1 MILRFL
7 KSTYSLSSPK
17 DTQAHYDKW
26 AGSYDEELTENG
38 YATPD
43 RLALALWEIRPD
55 GQMPVLD
62 FGCGTGL
69 SGLALRRAGFQ
80 VLDGMDPTP
89 GMLEAAQDKGI
100 YRTLSGFDITAAPP
114 IPQGA
119 YRAIT
124 AIGVIGQGAAP
135 PETIDHL
142 LRALPKG
149 GVLGFSLNDI
159 ALADRAYIGRLNDW
173 LDMGAARLL
182 ARNSGPHL
190 PGIDLNSDIFIVE
203 KA

>member
-7 KSTYSLSSPK
+7 KSSYALSSPK

-26 AGSYDEELTENG
+26 AGSYDEELADNG
-38 YATPD
+38 YATPA
-43 RLALALWEIRPD
+43 RLASALWEKRPD

-69 SGLALRRAGFQ
+69 SGLALHRAGFQ

-89 GMLEAAQDKGI
+89 GMLEAAREKGI
-100 YRTLSGFDITAAPP
+100 YRDLTGFAITEPP
-114 IPQGA
+114 RIPQGV
-119 YRAIT
+119 YRAIAT
-124 AIGVIGQGAAP
+124 IGVIGQGAAP
-135 PETIDHL
+135 PETIDLL

-149 GVLGFSLNDI
+149 GILGFSLNDI
-159 ALADRAYIGRLNDW
+159 ALAERSYIGRLSEW

-182 ARNSGPHL
+182 LRQSGPHL
-190 PGIDLNSDIFIVE
+190 PGIDMNSDIFIVE

>member
-7 KSTYSLSSPK
+7 KSSYTLSSPK

-26 AGSYDEELTENG
+26 ANSYDEELTDNG

-43 RLALALWEIRPD
+43 RLARALWEKRPD

-69 SGLALRRAGFQ
+69 SGLALQRAGFQ
-80 VLDGMDPTP
+80 ILDGMDPTP
-89 GMLEAAQDKGI
+89 GMLEAAREKGI
-100 YRTLSGFDITAAPP
+100 YRDLTGFAISAPP
-114 IPQGA
+114 PVPQGV
-119 YRAIT
+119 YRAIA

-135 PETIDHL
+135 PETVDLL
-142 LRALPKG
+142 LRALPRG

-159 ALADRAYIGRLNDW
+159 ALAERAYIGRLSEW

-182 ARNSGPHL
+182 LRQSGPHL
-190 PGIDLNSDIFIVE
+190 PGINLNSDIFIVE